1 MSDRVEKNEVELEEN
16 QAKTKLKNFN
26 FAAFI
31 MPHIWGI
38 GNGVY
43 IGLLALIPILYPF
56 VGFYLGFFGNELAFY
71 KKYQTEEKFYKN
83 QRCWAFAAIVYI
95 IAIIALLVVRFYGNY
110 ETYKANKK
118 EQNRLIEKTEN
129 EMQALEEKYDIL
141 TSEEYLSE
149 FCDDI
154 IAKPLVEYQ
163 YAELGVWELEERYD
177 FTDLCK
183 EKINFEEPV
192 IYWIKR
198 CYELEDGK
206 IIWIYFRVEDNTK
219 IVESRYSIV
228 PSCEET
234 SLEIEMS
241 LDSKYIIE
249 EGTYMD
255 LYEMNYILGIH
266 H

>member
-1 MSDRVEKNEVELEEN
+1 
-16 QAKTKLKNFN
+16 
-26 FAAFI
+26 
-31 MPHIWGI
+31 
-38 GNGVY
+38 
-43 IGLLALIPILYPF
+43 
-56 VGFYLGFFGNELAFY
+56 
-71 KKYQTEEKFYKN
+71 
-83 QRCWAFAAIVYI
+83 
-95 IAIIALLVVRFYGNY
+95 
-110 ETYKANKK
+110 
-118 EQNRLIEKTEN
+118 
-129 EMQALEEKYDIL
+129 MQALEEKYDIL

-163 YAELGVWELEERYD
+163 YTEQGVWDLEERYD

-192 IYWIKR
+192 IYWIER

-206 IIWIYFRVEDNTK
+206 IIWICFRVEDNTK

-241 LDSKYIIE
+241 LDFRYIIE
-249 EGTYMD
+249 QGTYMD

>member
-1 MSDRVEKNEVELEEN
+1 
-16 QAKTKLKNFN
+16 
-26 FAAFI
+26 
-31 MPHIWGI
+31 
-38 GNGVY
+38 
-43 IGLLALIPILYPF
+43 
-56 VGFYLGFFGNELAFY
+56 
-71 KKYQTEEKFYKN
+71 
-83 QRCWAFAAIVYI
+83 
-95 IAIIALLVVRFYGNY
+95 
-110 ETYKANKK
+110 
-118 EQNRLIEKTEN
+118 
-129 EMQALEEKYDIL
+129 MQALEEKYDIL

-163 YAELGVWELEERYD
+163 YTEQGVWDLEERYD

-192 IYWIKR
+192 IYWIER

-206 IIWIYFRVEDNTK
+206 IIWICFRVEDNTK

-241 LDSKYIIE
+241 LDSQYIIE
-249 EGTYMD
+249 QGTYMD